1 MTRRHDFAEAMEGG
15 VNEMQGDPVI
25 DKLMQPVI
33 TALMRHGIKGDAK
46 TDIYNRAY
54 EAIMNSMDVMDT
66 MREMLQN
73 MTPEQ
78 LQRGAEI
85 YDLLVQA
92 VKDDEKYQAMTNA
105 ELAKELLSV
114 WAEVPMFG
122 KVSNL
127 LDEVIMRLGGI
138 REEK

>member
-1 MTRRHDFAEAMEGG
+1 MTDKNKAM
-15 VNEMQGDPVI
+15 
-25 DKLMQPVI
+25 
-33 TALMRHGIKGDAK
+33 H
-46 TDIYNRAY
+46 
-54 EAIMNSMDVMDT
+54 
-66 MREMLQN
+66 EMLQN

-105 ELAKELLSV
+105 ELARELLSV